1 MVIMFAL
8 IDFKYTKRELSKFT
22 KAVRRCI
29 FSSKFDFCLVDKTK
43 SGHFCLADKT
53 KSSTF
58 CSVHR
63 TKITFK
69 EN

>member
-22 KAVRRCI
+22 KAVIRCI
-29 FSSKFDFCLVDKTK
+29 FSSKFD
-43 SGHFCLADKT
+43 FCLADKT

-58 CSVHR
+58 CSVRR